1 MLWKLFLNSHT
12 IIINGHQLWAHSIL
26 GTSHNKNTDR
36 MSLHICRVHSVVLIS
51 ITANTYLLQKMV
63 RWLQAQTLES
73 DRLGSSLGSATFV
86 TCDLEQ
92 TTETSSS
99 PLKKEESISLTCYE
113 N

>member
-26 GTSHNKNTDR
+26 GTLHNKNIDR

-73 DRLGSSLGSATFV
+73 DCLGSSLGSV
-86 TCDLEQ
+86 YNLLCD
-92 TTETSSS
+92 S
-99 PLKKEESISLTCYE
+99 K
-113 N
+113 